1 MTGGREARSEERAPG
16 GRGAVQ
22 ALRGPRGD
30 GPAQPFPFP
39 FPLPELPELFDGL
52 VGLGPLETVRWTVE
66 P

>member
-1 MTGGREARSEERAPG
+1 M
-16 GRGAVQ
+16 Q